1 MVIIPNIDPLFLQKY
16 REQVKPK
23 VPEIKKTADEVRY
36 EPEYDG
42 EKEFIPKL
50 AADVFHR
57 VINFLNP
64 ALEFVY
70 DEQEEVGYVI
80 DKLKNRVLKRVS
92 LEHLKTAFTD
102 LTKTIGLLLD
112 ERV

>member
-1 MVIIPNIDPLFLQKY
+1 MIIPNIDPLLLQKY

-36 EPEYDG
+36 EPEYDE

-50 AADVFHR
+50 AADVFNR

-64 ALEFVY
+64 TLEFVY
-70 DEQEEVGYVI
+70 DEQEDVGYVI
-80 DKLKNRVLKRVS
+80 DKLKNKVLKKVDREF
-92 LEHLKTAFTD
+92 LQAAFTD

>member
-1 MVIIPNIDPLFLQKY
+1 VIIPNIDPLLLQKY

-36 EPEYDG
+36 EPEYEG

-70 DEQEEVGYVI
+70 DEQEDVGYII
-80 DKLKNRVLKRVS
+80 DKLKNKVLKKVDR
-92 LEHLKTAFTD
+92 EFLKTAFTD